1 MLLYFFLYL
10 IVDENNA
17 RQAEGHKASFCL
29 EDSKCEK
36 GVKKF
41 FNCSNGGD
49 QGVSIN
55 CADNYKWN
63 IDCQWIDVSD
73 VKYGKYKLRI
83 VINPLRK
90 IVESDYSNNIAVC
103 DIEFI
108 SQSKVNVTHCQ
119 LGESFFATGTKIAVY
134 SVPIVDISYLNC
146 FPRSRKI
153 NHIVEGSSKQFPL
166 RPFCVTLFIFYEF
179 LINELP
185 FGATPSQIV
194 FDYIEI
200 MIKYRDEY
208 NTFALLNLYGHPMN
222 LYGHPND
229 LFSLFHLISSIT
241 ALLYLCYLS
250 FQHTQYIHLNREI
263 LL

>member
-1 MLLYFFLYL
+1 MVLSIAYCFFLYL
-10 IVDENNA
+10 VLDENNA

-49 QGVSIN
+49 QGVSVN

-103 DIEFI
+103 NIEFI

-119 LGESFFATGTKIAVY
+119 IGESFFLSRHKNIY
-134 SVPIVDISYLNC
+134 STPNCRYFLSKLVSQKPQNQSHCKKQSHKVP
-146 FPRSRKI
+146 
-153 NHIVEGSSKQFPL
+153 
-166 RPFCVTLFIFYEF
+166 T
-179 LINELP
+179 
-185 FGATPSQIV
+185 
-194 FDYIEI
+194 
-200 MIKYRDEY
+200 
-208 NTFALLNLYGHPMN
+208 
-222 LYGHPND
+222 
-229 LFSLFHLISSIT
+229 
-241 ALLYLCYLS
+241 S
-250 FQHTQYIHLNREI
+250 FF
-263 LL
+263 